1 MHCKRKRNH
10 HTGVGGEILLPVRTP
25 CCREHMRIG
34 LEIEVSDKELLGRL
48 ANVKEKKEA
57 LDRAMAQ
64 LESCITSRYEA
75 KKHIAKETY
84 RPALFEAAEE
94 KKP

>member
-1 MHCKRKRNH
+1 
-10 HTGVGGEILLPVRTP
+10 
-25 CCREHMRIG
+25 MRIG

-64 LESCITSRYEA
+64 LM
-75 KKHIAKETY
+75 ETE
-84 RPALFEAAEE
+84 L
-94 KKP
+94 

>member
-1 MHCKRKRNH
+1 
-10 HTGVGGEILLPVRTP
+10 
-25 CCREHMRIG
+25 MRIG

-84 RPALFEAAEE
+84 RPALFEDAEE

>member
-1 MHCKRKRNH
+1 
-10 HTGVGGEILLPVRTP
+10 
-25 CCREHMRIG
+25 MRIG

-57 LDRAMAQ
+57 LDLAVAQ

-84 RPALFEAAEE
+84 QPALFEEGE
-94 KKP
+94 DHV

>member
-1 MHCKRKRNH
+1 
-10 HTGVGGEILLPVRTP
+10 
-25 CCREHMRIG
+25 MRIG

-57 LDRAMAQ
+57 LDLAVAQ
-64 LESCITSRYEA
+64 LESCITSRFEA

-84 RPALFEAAEE
+84 AN
-94 KKP
+94 

>member
-1 MHCKRKRNH
+1 
-10 HTGVGGEILLPVRTP
+10 
-25 CCREHMRIG
+25 MRIG

-75 KKHIAKETY
+75 SWVQHSPSGKSRLMELT
-84 RPALFEAAEE
+84 R
-94 KKP
+94 

>member
-1 MHCKRKRNH
+1 
-10 HTGVGGEILLPVRTP
+10 
-25 CCREHMRIG
+25 MRIG

-75 KKHIAKETY
+75 KTKDENVIASNIKSVPVEDILKEGMI
-84 RPALFEAAEE
+84 
-94 KKP
+94 

>member
-1 MHCKRKRNH
+1 
-10 HTGVGGEILLPVRTP
+10 
-25 CCREHMRIG
+25 MRIG

-75 KKHIAKETY
+75 NLIRRTY
-84 RPALFEAAEE
+84 RSGSTATYECS
-94 KKP
+94 

>member
-1 MHCKRKRNH
+1 
-10 HTGVGGEILLPVRTP
+10 
-25 CCREHMRIG
+25 MRIG

-57 LDRAMAQ
+57 LDLAVAQ
-64 LESCITSRYEA
+64 LESCITSRYET

-84 RPALFEAAEE
+84 QPVLLEE
-94 KKP
+94 GENHV

>member
-1 MHCKRKRNH
+1 
-10 HTGVGGEILLPVRTP
+10 
-25 CCREHMRIG
+25 MRIG

-64 LESCITSRYEA
+64 LERRGFITNWHY
-75 KKHIAKETY
+75 I
-84 RPALFEAAEE
+84 
-94 KKP
+94 

>member
-1 MHCKRKRNH
+1 
-10 HTGVGGEILLPVRTP
+10 
-25 CCREHMRIG
+25 MRIG

-75 KKHIAKETY
+75 KKHIAKETC
-84 RPALFEAAEE
+84 R
-94 KKP
+94 

>member
-1 MHCKRKRNH
+1 
-10 HTGVGGEILLPVRTP
+10 
-25 CCREHMRIG
+25 MRIG

-64 LESCITSRYEA
+64 LERLTTKDFMKMMATRV
-75 KKHIAKETY
+75 
-84 RPALFEAAEE
+84 
-94 KKP
+94 

>member
-1 MHCKRKRNH
+1 MGNVAGQDAGK
-10 HTGVGGEILLPVRTP
+10 GEQ
-25 CCREHMRIG
+25 MRIG
-34 LEIEVSDKELLGRL
+34 LEIEVSDKELLRRL

-57 LDRAMAQ
+57 LDLAVAQ

-84 RPALFEAAEE
+84 RQALFEDAEE